1 MAEHKILYIWS
12 LEEAVRL
19 GERDQWRE
27 SHRENCDC
35 ARAIERAI
43 AENYSDNCL
52 HDCIQPV
59 IERYGFNRL
68 NWVLANT
75 VMQHS
80 QDGRFA
86 EDNKRWARS
95 FHVPRDDHNWH
106 FSVESHPGLT
116 NLLIGQARKAWQA
129 LGLFD
134 SSHCISERDGQIDYT
149 GKVVVIDPNIFKDQY
164 KTPEDQLFFAEG
176 GFGCQP
182 NARGRK
188 VFGQFLK
195 DGEQTHY
202 QRSDIIGVLKDE
214 YLPEWAQEK
223 LAELTAP
230 DEGQS
235 EGMTMG
241 GI

>member
-1 MAEHKILYIWS
+1 MAENKSLYPWS
-12 LEEAVRL
+12 LSEAVSL

-43 AENYSDNCL
+43 ADNYYDNSL
-52 HDCIQPV
+52 HDCVQPI
-59 IERYGFNRL
+59 IEQYGFNRV

-80 QDGRFA
+80 QDGRIA
-86 EDNKRWARS
+86 EDNKCWARS
-95 FHVPRDDHNWH
+95 FHIPRDDNNWH

-116 NLLIGQARKAWQA
+116 NLLIGQARKAWQD

-134 SSHCISERDGQIDYT
+134 SSHCISEKDGQIDYA
-149 GKVVVIDPNIFKDQY
+149 GKVVVINPNLFKDQY
-164 KTPEDQLFFAEG
+164 KTPDDQLFLAEG

-182 NARGRK
+182 NSRGRK

-230 DEGQS
+230 DDGPAE
-235 EGMTMG
+235 EITMG
-241 GI
+241 GM